1 MTPTTTSPIA
11 SPAPDGPL
19 VRLLTDPA
27 GAWRAAGRAIEG
39 WLLALAPWLLVAALG
54 LAAALAAL
62 AAVQVR
68 RRATLAAGGR
78 LVRVLAPPEVDLAG
92 GEEFWRHLHAL
103 LRGRWRRLLAGQPH
117 LAFEY
122 RWSGDGLRVQVW
134 VPACVPPGLVERAVE
149 AAWPA
154 ARTESVPAADW
165 PLVPE
170 GAVLLGGT
178 MRLALPG
185 FWPLRDRHDADPL
198 RPLLRAAEGERAG
211 DVAVVQVLARPA
223 AHRAVE
229 RCRRAARDLRAGRA
243 PRRAS
248 RLLDL
253 LVPGP
258 ARRTTLDPAAGP
270 DVRAVLDKA
279 ASPLWLASV
288 RYAVASE
295 GASGRALR
303 KALRGR
309 AHALAAA
316 FAVHAGRNRLVRR
329 PLRRTRPAMEGRW
342 LRRADLLATPEL
354 AALAHLPADR
364 IVPGLARAG
373 ARPVPPPPGVEA
385 DEREGK
391 ALGDSDAGGKRAV
404 VLRVPDARQHLHVVG
419 STGSGKSTLLT
430 RLILQDAEA
439 GRGVVVVDPKGDLVT
454 DVQARLGRPARERT
468 VLLDPASPEGRPALN
483 VLERGDGVGDDL
495 VVDHLVGVLSR
506 IFESCWGPRL
516 EDALRS
522 ACLTLLRREGATL
535 SDVPAILTTKGE
547 WRRYLDDVDGDELVG
562 FWRWYEALN
571 DGARAQVVG
580 PLLYKLRAFLLRPAI
595 REIVNA
601 PASSF
606 NVGGLLDS
614 GGLLLVRVPKG
625 TLGDDAS
632 RLLGSFT
639 VAKVWQAATGRAAR
653 PQDDRADASVYVDEC
668 QNFVTTLPRSF
679 DEVLAE
685 SRGYRV
691 SWVLAHQH
699 LGQLGRDLRDSISAN
714 ARNKVFFTV
723 SPEDAFVLARHTS
736 PEITEHD
743 LGHLGAYQAAVRLVA
758 NGADQPAC
766 TMRTRALPDLGAV

>member
-1 MTPTTTSPIA
+1 MTTTTEPL
-11 SPAPDGPL
+11 PHGPL
-19 VRLLTDPA
+19 AHFILDPA
-27 GAWRAAGRAIEG
+27 GAWRAAAHAV
-39 WLLALAPWLLVAALG
+39 LALVIRLVPWLAVAAAAC
-54 LAAALAAL
+54 LAAAAAMAL
-62 AAVQVR
+62 LGAR
-68 RRATLAAGGR
+68 RRAAMAGGGR
-78 LVRVLAPPEVDLAG
+78 VVRVMAPPEVDPAG

-103 LRGRWRRLLAGQPH
+103 LRGRWRRVLAGQPH

-122 RWSGDGLRVQVW
+122 RWSDDGLEVRVW
-134 VPACVPPGLVERAVE
+134 VPDCVPPGMVEGAVE

-154 ARTESVPAADW
+154 ARTETAPAADA
-165 PLVPE
+165 PLVGGV
-170 GAVLLGGT
+170 GALAGGA

-185 FWPLRDRHDADPL
+185 WFPLRQRYEADPL
-198 RPLLRAAEGERAG
+198 RQLLRAAEGEQPG
-211 DVAVVQVLARPA
+211 DSAIVQVVARPA
-223 AHRAVE
+223 PHRASA
-229 RCRRAARDLRAGRA
+229 RCRRAARDLRTGRP
-243 PRRAS
+243 PRRAA

-253 LVPGP
+253 VSPGP
-258 ARRTTLDPAAGP
+258 ARRPPPDPAAGP

-279 ASPLWLASV
+279 ASPLWAASV
-288 RYAVASE
+288 RYAVARE
-295 GASGRALR
+295 GAPDRRAR
-303 KALRGR
+303 RALRGR
-309 AHALAAA
+309 GHALAAA
-316 FAVHAGRNRLVRR
+316 FAVHAGPHNRLARR
-329 PLRRTRPAMEGRW
+329 PLRRPAAALEGRA
-342 LRRADLLATPEL
+342 LRRADLLSTPEL
-354 AALAHLPADR
+354 AALAHLPVDR

-373 ARPVPPPPGVEA
+373 ARPVPPPPGVEG
-385 DEREGK
+385 DERAGK
-391 ALGDSDAGGKRAV
+391 ALGDADVGGRRPV

-454 DVQARLGRPARERT
+454 DVLARLGAAARERV
-468 VLLDPASPEGRPALN
+468 VLLDPASPEGRPGLN
-483 VLERGDGVGDDL
+483 VLERAEGVGDDL

-522 ACLTLLRREGATL
+522 ACLTLLRQGGATL
-535 SDVPAILTTKGE
+535 SDVPAILTRKDK
-547 WRRYLDDVDGDELVG
+547 WRRYLDPADDGDELVG

-601 PASSF
+601 PTSSF
-606 NVGGLLDS
+606 DVGGLLDS

-653 PQDDRADASVYVDEC
+653 PQEARPDASVYVDEC

-685 SRGYRV
+685 SSGYRV

-723 SPEDAFVLARHTS
+723 SPEDAFVLARHTV
-736 PEITEHD
+736 PELTEHD
-743 LGHLGAYQAAVRLVA
+743 LAHLGAYQAAVRLVA
-758 NGADQPAC
+758 GGADQPAC
-766 TMRTRALPDLGAV
+766 TMATRPLPALEAA